1 METDAIWNISSTK
14 LSESEISLLNK
25 GLTFCP
31 ITSKPK
37 KEQLLDNLYFFVES
51 WNWMDILIAAT
62 PPLTKYNKKKDVMLT
77 PNFQIVTSTQTMKHL

>member
-31 ITSKPK
+31 TTSKPE